1 MSIFD
6 PKERHTPAGRITIA
20 LYRIGQA
27 INHLFRQRGE
37 ARQLSPAQIQA
48 LLFLKYARPG
58 VRTIGGLA
66 TRLGATYATAS
77 GVADALEHKRLAR
90 RQPLASDRRTVTLQL
105 TEAGEAECEHLE
117 DLLDTIEA
125 AIAGLAPT
133 DQDVL
138 LRATQAIVRHLQQA
152 GHVQVY
158 EMCWGCQFFR
168 AYAHPDDPAGPHH
181 CAFVDAPLA
190 EAQTYYECPD
200 FVPLMTA
207 EPNGRPA
214 EVAGG

>member
-1 MSIFD
+1 MTVFD
-6 PKERHTPAGRITIA
+6 PRQRHTPAGRITIG

-48 LLFLKYARPG
+48 LLFLRYARPG

-66 TRLGATYATAS
+66 TRLGTTYATAS

-90 RQPLASDRRTVTLQL
+90 RQPLPSDRRTVTLSL
-105 TEAGEAECEHLE
+105 TETGEAECRELE
-117 DLLDTIEA
+117 DVLDVIEA
-125 AIAGLAPT
+125 AIADLPPT
-133 DQDVL
+133 DQEAL
-138 LRATQAIVRHLQQA
+138 LRATQAVVRRLQEA

-168 AYAHPDDPAGPHH
+168 PYAHRDDPVGPHH
-181 CAFVDAPLA
+181 CAFVDAPLP
-190 EAQTYYECPD
+190 EAQTYLECPD
-200 FVPLMTA
+200 FIPQSA
-207 EPNGRPA
+207 E
-214 EVAGG
+214 